1 MSVVPVSPLDLML
14 DDRPRS
20 ARGGAPVGTGAR
32 SRLSL
37 RSTILTVALLLVFAA
52 ALWLRRDLVGQSL
65 ARIADLPAPWLAAVV
80 VTTLGMVFARACM
93 VAAATPGLAAHRALA
108 ADQVQMASSNAV
120 VGGGP
125 LGASAKV
132 GMLHSW
138 GVKSDDIATSLIATA
153 VAPALVTWGVALT
166 LFWPAVALGD
176 AGNIELLLAIIGTV
190 QIIGFSALLWVALNR
205 PGLAAGVGRIAER
218 AMRTIARVVP
228 RRFVTVRTALTTADP
243 HDWLERLRQDGQ
255 RLARSHG
262 IPTLA
267 ATVAFQVTT
276 WVLLWSVL
284 HGVGVTD
291 VSFGEVVMSMALVRA
306 LVSITPT
313 PGGLGVAEL
322 SLVASLTNAGGTPE
336 AVTAAVVLFRSLT
349 YLLPMVLGATAWIWF
364 RRPARLRRSLTAS

>member
-1 MSVVPVSPLDLML
+1 
-14 DDRPRS
+14 
-20 ARGGAPVGTGAR
+20 
-32 SRLSL
+32 
-37 RSTILTVALLLVFAA
+37 
-52 ALWLRRDLVGQSL
+52 
-65 ARIADLPAPWLAAVV
+65 
-80 VTTLGMVFARACM
+80 
-93 VAAATPGLAAHRALA
+93 
-108 ADQVQMASSNAV
+108 MASSNAV

-138 GVKSDDIATSLIATA
+138 GIKSDDIATSLIATA
-153 VAPALVTWGVALT
+153 VAPALVTWGVAFT
-166 LFWPAVALGD
+166 LFWPAVALGN
-176 AGNIELLLAIIGTV
+176 AGNTELLLAIIGTV
-190 QIIGFSALLWVALNR
+190 QIIGFCSLLWVALNR
-205 PGLAAGVGRIAER
+205 PGLAAAVGRLAER
-218 AMRTIARVVP
+218 VMRTVARVVP
-228 RRFVTVRTALTTADP
+228 HRFGSVRTALTTADP

-276 WVLLWSVL
+276 WVLLWAVL

-291 VSFGEVVMSMALVRA
+291 VSFAEVVMSMALVRA

-322 SLVASLTNAGGTPE
+322 SLVASLTNAGGTTQ

-349 YLLPMVLGATAWIWF
+349 YLLPMVLGASAWIWF
-364 RRPARLRRSLTAS
+364 RRPARLRRRLADA

>member
-1 MSVVPVSPLDLML
+1 MAVVPVSPNELML
-14 DDRPRS
+14 EDR
-20 ARGGAPVGTGAR
+20 ARPVRTRDRADRGSG

-37 RSTILTVALLLVFAA
+37 RSTLLTLALLVVFAG

-65 ARIADLPAPWLAAVV
+65 SRIAGLPTQWLAAVLV
-80 VTTLGMVFARACM
+80 ATLAMVFARACM

-153 VAPALVTWGVALT
+153 VAPALVTWGVAFT

-176 AGNIELLLAIIGTV
+176 AGNTELLLAIIGTV

-205 PGLAAGVGRIAER
+205 PGLAAAVGRVAER
-218 AMRTIARVVP
+218 VMRTVA
-228 RRFVTVRTALTTADP
+228 RFVPQRFVSVRTALTTADP

-276 WVLLWSVL
+276 WVLLWAVL

-291 VSFGEVVMSMALVRA
+291 VSFAEVVMSMALVRA

-322 SLVASLTNAGGTPE
+322 SLVASLTNAGGTTQ

-349 YLLPMVLGATAWIWF
+349 YLLPMVLGATAWVWF
-364 RRPARLRRSLTAS
+364 RRPARLRRRLADA

>member
-1 MSVVPVSPLDLML
+1 MSVVPVSPHELML
-14 DDRPRS
+14 DERPSRPR
-20 ARGGAPVGTGAR
+20 ARTSTRQRSG
-32 SRLSL
+32 SRLSI
-37 RSTILTVALLLVFAA
+37 RSTILTLALLVVFASA
-52 ALWLRRDLVGQSL
+52 VWLRRDLVGQSL
-65 ARIADLPAPWLAAVV
+65 SRIADLPAPWLAAVV
-80 VTTLGMVFARACM
+80 TATLGMVFARACM

-138 GVKSDDIATSLIATA
+138 GIKSDDIATSLIATA
-153 VAPALVTWGVALT
+153 VAPALVTWGVALM

-176 AGNIELLLAIIGTV
+176 AGNTELLLAIVGTV
-190 QIIGFSALLWVALNR
+190 QIIGFSTLLWVALNR
-205 PGLAAGVGRIAER
+205 PGLAAAVGRLAER
-218 AMRTIARVVP
+218 ALRTAARLVP
-228 RRFVTVRTALTTADP
+228 PRFVSVRSALTTADP

-267 ATVAFQVTT
+267 ATVAFQITT

-284 HGVGVTD
+284 HGVGVAD

-322 SLVASLTNAGGTPE
+322 SLVASLTNAGGSTE

-349 YLLPMVLGATAWIWF
+349 YLLPMVLGASAWVWF
-364 RRPARLRRSLTAS
+364 RRPARLRRRLAAG